1 MRNALKSA
9 LAFALATCVAGPV
22 FAPSARAQVAV
33 DPPRDLFYEC
43 TPEFDGFVIRY
54 AVGDR
59 PNQTVYVYL
68 CDGSAWTLIDV
79 EI

>member
-9 LAFALATCVAGPV
+9 LVLAFAMAMTGPA

-59 PNQTVYVYL
+59 PNQIVYVYL
-68 CDGSAWTLIDV
+68 CDGSTWTLIDV
-79 EI
+79 ET

>member
-1 MRNALKSA
+1 MRNAMKSA
-9 LAFALATCVAGPV
+9 LVLAFAAFVAGIGP
-22 FAPSARAQVAV
+22 APAAA
-33 DPPRDLFYEC
+33 PPRDLFYEC

-59 PNQTVYVYL
+59 PNQIVYVYL

-79 EI
+79 ET

>member
-1 MRNALKSA
+1 MKS
-9 LAFALATCVAGPV
+9 LLLFAFVAGLG
-22 FAPSARAQVAV
+22 FASAA

-59 PNQTVYVYL
+59 PNQIVYVYL
-68 CDGSAWTLIDV
+68 CDGSEWTLIDV
-79 EI
+79 ET

>member
-1 MRNALKSA
+1 MRNTVKSA
-9 LAFALATCVAGPV
+9 LASAFVMFVAGLGQ
-22 FAPSARAQVAV
+22 APAASAPRAA

-59 PNQTVYVYL
+59 PSQIVYVYL
-68 CDGSAWTLIDV
+68 CDGSTWTLIDI
-79 EI
+79 ET

>member
-1 MRNALKSA
+1 MRNAMQSA
-9 LAFALATCVAGPV
+9 LIVAFATFFCGPIV
-22 FAPSARAQVAV
+22 APSARAQVAA

-79 EI
+79 ET

>member
-1 MRNALKSA
+1 MRNAMKSA
-9 LAFALATCVAGPV
+9 LVFIFAAFVAGPGP
-22 FAPSARAQVAV
+22 APAA

-59 PNQTVYVYL
+59 PSQIVYVYL
-68 CDGSAWTLIDV
+68 CNGSEWTLIDV
-79 EI
+79 ET